1 VLIAGR
7 GRKPRVAESKNRV
20 AIVLGQG
27 DGDGACAGNIATAA
41 IPGLPGFLRGSVSWR
56 SCGYGMAQAPVVA
69 LGPSWDR
76 VGPVAGELG
85 GAGQLAGELGE
96 LGSCPE
102 ARQDGSV

>member
-1 VLIAGR
+1 
-7 GRKPRVAESKNRV
+7 
-20 AIVLGQG
+20 
-27 DGDGACAGNIATAA
+27 
-41 IPGLPGFLRGSVSWR
+41 
-56 SCGYGMAQAPVVA
+56 MAQAPVVA